1 MRARRRRD
9 DGDDREV
16 TLTERRAGDART
28 RRQDKNPDDKDGRAE
43 KKFKEVSEAY
53 EVLSDPK
60 KKELYDA
67 YGEDGLKDGGGMPG
81 GGFSAQHAEDIFAN
95 FFGGGGG
102 GFPGGGGFGGGF
114 GGGGFPGGGGFGG
127 HPGFGGMPGGG
138 GFGGQE
144 FREPPQKQRKKAP
157 KIEQTLR
164 LSLEE
169 LFYGTQKNFSVTR
182 KVMRNGR
189 QESVQETLP
198 IDVKPGWKSGTK
210 ITFQEKG
217 DETPTTIAA
226 DIVFTLEQKPH
237 PQFEREGNDLVK
249 TVKIDLN
256 EALLGTSFSVYTL
269 DGKAMDVKVDDII
282 SPTFVKVLPGEGMP
296 LSKSPGERGDLKI
309 KFQIRFPK
317 SLGDDQKN
325 ALRAA
330 LAGAT
335 Y

>member
-1 MRARRRRD
+1 
-9 DGDDREV
+9 
-16 TLTERRAGDART
+16 
-28 RRQDKNPDDKDGRAE
+28 
-43 KKFKEVSEAY
+43 
-53 EVLSDPK
+53 
-60 KKELYDA
+60 
-67 YGEDGLKDGGGMPG
+67 
-81 GGFSAQHAEDIFAN
+81 
-95 FFGGGGG
+95 
-102 GFPGGGGFGGGF
+102 
-114 GGGGFPGGGGFGG
+114 
-127 HPGFGGMPGGG
+127 MPGGG
-138 GFGGQE
+138 GFGGQD

-182 KVMRNGR
+182 KVIRNGR

-249 TVKIDLN
+249 TVKVDLN

-317 SLGDDQKN
+317 SLGDDQRN
-325 ALRAA
+325 ALRDA